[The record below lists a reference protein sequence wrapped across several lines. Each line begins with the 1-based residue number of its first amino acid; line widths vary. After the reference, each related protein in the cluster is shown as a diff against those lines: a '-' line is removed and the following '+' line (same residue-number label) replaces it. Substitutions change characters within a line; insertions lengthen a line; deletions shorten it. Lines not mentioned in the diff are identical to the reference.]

1 MHASDVQHDDEALAP
16 TESRPASDHRRRT
29 VTNWILSLL
38 AIPGALAVVGFAYL
52 QVLGTA
58 ACTDKTCAGLGP
70 SETIFGLI
78 LYGSPFVPVAAIA
91 LSFFTARRRL
101 GIIVPAC
108 AWALLVAG
116 FAILAVTFS
125 T

>member
-1 MHASDVQHDDEALAP
+1 MHASDVQHDDAALTNA
-16 TESRPASDHRRRT
+16 EGRPASDHRGRT
-29 VTNWILSLL
+29 VVNWILALL
-38 AIPGALAVVGFAYL
+38 TIPGALAVVGFAYM

-58 ACTDKTCAGLGP
+58 ACTDKTCGGLGP
-70 SETIFGLI
+70 SETVFGLI
-78 LYGSPFVPVAAIA
+78 LYGSPFVPVVAIA

-101 GIIVPAC
+101 GFIVPAC

-116 FAILAVTFS
+116 FAILALTFS

>member
-1 MHASDVQHDDEALAP
+1 MHASDVQHDDATSVQ
-16 TESRPASDHRRRT
+16 TEDRSDHRGRT
-29 VTNWILSLL
+29 VTNWLLSLL
-38 AIPGALAVVGFAYL
+38 TIPGALAVVGFAYM

-70 SETIFGLI
+70 SESVFGLI
-78 LYGSPFVPVAAIA
+78 LYGTPFVPVVAIA

-116 FAILAVTFS
+116 FAILALTFS

>member
-1 MHASDVQHDDEALAP
+1 MHASDVQHDDETLVQS
-16 TESRPASDHRRRT
+16 EDRSDHRGRT

-38 AIPGALAVVGFAYL
+38 TIPGALAVVGFAYM

-70 SETIFGLI
+70 SESVFGLI
-78 LYGSPFVPVAAIA
+78 LYGSPFVPVVAVA

-116 FAILAVTFS
+116 FAILALTFS

>member
-1 MHASDVQHDDEALAP
+1 MHASDVQHDGDSVVH
-16 TESRPASDHRRRT
+16 TEDRPASDHRGRT

-38 AIPGALAVVGFAYL
+38 TIPGALAVVGFAYL

-70 SETIFGLI
+70 NESVFGLI
-78 LYGSPFVPVAAIA
+78 LYGTPFVPVVAVA

-101 GIIVPAC
+101 GVIVPAC

-116 FAILAVTFS
+116 FAILALTFS